1 MHSVSISPATISENA
16 VESAPSGPLPPGS
29 VCLFAAYTPNGNLP
43 PYTCFYLK
51 NLKRCGLTVHIVLSG
66 CSVITEETRLF
77 CNAQAFTV
85 WHRPNGG
92 LDFGAWRFLLGKNLV
107 QTAPYIV
114 FANDSVFG
122 PLAPLPPLLRLLQ
135 ADTRPAW
142 GLVAS
147 RAVTPH
153 LQSWFIGFS
162 RTTFEQDAV
171 QRVFS
176 LPFEDMTRA
185 EIIWHGELGL
195 SVALRSA
202 GIPLHALWSDES
214 SPFAR
219 IFPTNPMHSHWR
231 SLIRSG
237 RVPFLKQE
245 LLRDNPFALSEVKNW
260 RSIIPPQC
268 GFDPDWIETYLSQH
282 PPRSFRQKSTW
293 KGRLLY
299 KAVTISDYFK
309 C

>member
-1 MHSVSISPATISENA
+1 MHSVSISPAAISENQ
-16 VESAPSGPLPPGS
+16 VERALSAPLPAGS
-29 VCLFAAYTPNGNLP
+29 VCLFAAYAPNGNLP

-51 NLKRCGLTVHIVLSG
+51 NLKLCGLNVHVVLSG
-66 CSVITEETRLF
+66 CSVITEKTRQF
-77 CNAQAFTV
+77 CYRHTFTV

-92 LDFGAWRFLLGKNLV
+92 LDFGAWRFLIDKGI
-107 QTAPYIV
+107 TRAAPYIL

-122 PLAPLPPLLRLLQ
+122 PLAPLPPLLRTLQ
-135 ADTRPAW
+135 ADTQPAW

-153 LQSWFIGFS
+153 LQSWFVGLS

-176 LPFEDMTRA
+176 LPYESMTRE

-202 GIPLHALWSDES
+202 GLSLHALWTDENNA
-214 SPFAR
+214 FAR
-219 IFPTNPMHSHWR
+219 LFPTNPMHSHWR
-231 SLIRSG
+231 SFVRSG

-245 LLRDNPFALSEVKNW
+245 LLRDNPFALPEIKNW
-260 RSIIPPQC
+260 RSLIPAKS
-268 GFDPDWIETYLSQH
+268 GFDPDWIESYLAQNS
-282 PPRSFRQKSTW
+282 PRSLQKSSTW
-293 KGRLLY
+293 KGRALY
-299 KAVTISDYFK
+299 KMMNILDNFR
-309 C
+309 